1 MAELTGGR
9 LVARVLKQAGV
20 GHASTRASRSS
31 LGARGVL
38 VREPRDLAP
47 ALDKVLGSNEVW
59 CVNVVLDP
67 AAYRNTGT
75 MSMAI

>member
-1 MAELTGGR
+1 VPR
-9 LVARVLKQAGV
+9 
-20 GHASTRASRSS
+20 TRASRSS

-47 ALDKVLGSNEVW
+47 ALDKALGSNEVW

-75 MSMAI
+75 MSVAI